1 MLHVKFDQP
10 GTGDDFLSAM
20 VNSIEASINM
30 YFGVAR
36 PVIFHIDITPRGCLT
51 TCQIRL
57 LPAPY
62 YQPTAVRAHYGEFPS
77 DRRLSVS
84 EEKWMDLS

>member
-1 MLHVKFDQP
+1 MLHVRFDQP

-36 PVIFHIDITPRGCLT
+36 PVISILILPPGLLDNLPNSAF
-51 TCQIRL
+51 TC
-57 LPAPY
+57 P
-62 YQPTAVRAHYGEFPS
+62 V
-77 DRRLSVS
+77 LSAYCR
-84 EEKWMDLS
+84 

>member
-1 MLHVKFDQP
+1 MIRGSLEEHFGYSTRTEHSQKANLGITSEVASEDLVMRRFIMLHVKFDQP

-36 PVIFHIDITPRGCLT
+36 PVMSILI
-51 TCQIRL
+51 
-57 LPAPY
+57 LPPGA
-62 YQPTAVRAHYGEFPS
+62 A
-77 DRRLSVS
+77 
-84 EEKWMDLS
+84 

>member
-1 MLHVKFDQP
+1 MLHVRFDQP

-36 PVIFHIDITPRGCLT
+36 PVISILI
-51 TCQIRL
+51 
-57 LPAPY
+57 LPPGA
-62 YQPTAVRAHYGEFPS
+62 A
-77 DRRLSVS
+77 
-84 EEKWMDLS
+84 